1 MSMLCCLQYHKS
13 LRLDTAGGNPFAMTA
28 HMLINTK
35 SEGLGE
41 GEDSPLSSPVLDE
54 SYKIRIPLSRSS
66 LSPHSPEVGTHQ
78 MEDRQISQ
86 ILKDFFFF

>member
-1 MSMLCCLQYHKS
+1 MSVSHPKS
-13 LRLDTAGGNPFAMTA
+13 PRLDTAGGNPFAMTA

-66 LSPHSPEVGTHQ
+66 LSPHSPEVGKDENMTNKPTHAVCKY
-78 MEDRQISQ
+78 
-86 ILKDFFFF
+86 LHL

>member
-1 MSMLCCLQYHKS
+1 MSVSHAKS

-66 LSPHSPEVGTHQ
+66 LSPHSPEVCR
-78 MEDRQISQ
+78 ERQKA
-86 ILKDFFFF
+86 L

>member
-1 MSMLCCLQYHKS
+1 MKRSTLLSGHLVLSAISKS
-13 LRLDTAGGNPFAMTA
+13 PRLDTAGGNPFAMTA

-66 LSPHSPEVGTHQ
+66 LSPHSPEVGKHKKTLQ
-78 MEDRQISQ
+78 MNV
-86 ILKDFFFF
+86 L

>member
-1 MSMLCCLQYHKS
+1 
-13 LRLDTAGGNPFAMTA
+13 MTA

-66 LSPHSPEVGTHQ
+66 LSPLSPEVGKHQ
-78 MEDRQISQ
+78 MED
-86 ILKDFFFF
+86 